1 MARSSIALGC
11 LLVGLVSC
19 HRPQP
24 RIEALRATNFA
35 LPVDLPRI
43 AVRPLDPG
51 LREGSALALVLLGED
66 TARHALVAD
75 EDEDALQVLDL
86 DRGTTTRIALA
97 GAPTSVLVLPD
108 GRVAVALRRAAT
120 VLLLE
125 ARGHAGSAPNLRPV
139 TALATADEPVALA
152 LTPDG
157 GQLVVA
163 SGWGHALEAFAL
175 GSGLRTQTVSL
186 GREPRAVTV
195 GKDGRAWVGYAA
207 ESALEEVDLGS
218 GSAKPVSLVVEGAQH
233 QIFSMPSAASLHP
246 EGEFNDVFVEKSHKR
261 FRRDPNRLARQTYA
275 LVRRTLAGGK
285 EEVLAPHA
293 LVSPGDSQV
302 VSSGY
307 GGGGGEQHEHVA
319 FAVARAGGGKPV
331 QHETEKGCRLP
342 RAATLDPKG
351 LLLVACA
358 GEDAVVGYAVGT
370 TMVETLRLVV
380 PGGPM
385 AIAVDPK
392 RGEVVTLAAFD
403 RKVHV
408 HSSDGERLAVLD
420 LLHVPGLGLSAE
432 AAEGRRIFHSAT
444 EQQISS
450 DGRACAS
457 CHPDGR
463 DDGLTWP
470 TPRGPRQTI
479 FLAGRLA
486 RQAPYGWDAEHASL
500 PAHVTVTMKNLG
512 GEGLAPRRLDALAA
526 WLREIPAPSR
536 RRVKGKLEA
545 DGAAIFSSSKAGCA
559 GCHTVE
565 TELTDGAAHEVGSK
579 TFADEKPEFL
589 APSLRFVG
597 GSAPY
602 FHDGRYRTLGE
613 LLRASDGKMGT
624 TGHLGQGELAA
635 LEAYLRSL

>member
-1 MARSSIALGC
+1 
-11 LLVGLVSC
+11 
-19 HRPQP
+19 
-24 RIEALRATNFA
+24 
-35 LPVDLPRI
+35 
-43 AVRPLDPG
+43 
-51 LREGSALALVLLGED
+51 
-66 TARHALVAD
+66 VA
-75 EDEDALQVLDL
+75 
-86 DRGTTTRIALA
+86 
-97 GAPTSVLVLPD
+97 
-108 GRVAVALRRAAT
+108 
-120 VLLLE
+120 
-125 ARGHAGSAPNLRPV
+125 
-139 TALATADEPVALA
+139 
-152 LTPDG
+152 
-157 GQLVVA
+157 
-163 SGWGHALEAFAL
+163 
-175 GSGLRTQTVSL
+175 
-186 GREPRAVTV
+186 
-195 GKDGRAWVGYAA
+195 KDGHVWVGYAA
-207 ESALEEVDLGS
+207 ESALEVVDLARGV
-218 GSAKPVSLVVEGAQH
+218 AKPVSLVVAGTQHEVFFMPMTPSSFDEG
-233 QIFSMPSAASLHP
+233 FSTPP
-246 EGEFNDVFVEKSHKR
+246 RV
-261 FRRDPNRLARQTYA
+261 FRRDPDRFARQTYA
-275 LVRRTLAGGK
+275 LVRRPFGTG
-285 EEVLAPHA
+285 EEEILAPHA

-302 VSSGY
+302 VSGGY
-307 GGGGGEQHEHVA
+307 GGGGGSEHAHVA
-319 FAVARAGGGKPV
+319 FAVARVGARKPT
-331 QHETEKGCRLP
+331 QHEANEGCRLP
-342 RAATLDPKG
+342 RAATLG
-351 LLLVACA
+351 TAGVLLVACA
-358 GEDAVVGYAVGT
+358 GEDAVVGYTIGT
-370 TMVETLRLVV
+370 TMVEKLRLAV

-385 AIAVDPK
+385 AVAVDPQ

-408 HSSDGERLAVLD
+408 HSSVGERVAVLD
-420 LLHVPGLGLSAE
+420 LLHVSGLGLSAE
-432 AAEGRRIFHSAT
+432 AAEGRRLFHSAT
-444 EQQISS
+444 EKQISS

-526 WLREIPAPSR
+526 WLREMPAPPR

-545 DGAAIFSSSKAGCA
+545 EGAAIFASAKAGCA

-565 TELTDGAAHEVGSK
+565 TELTDSAAHEVGSK

-635 LEAYLRSL
+635 LEAYLQSL